1 MWPTCVRNGRPLP
14 PAPAGA
20 ASRPRDSAECRHR
33 AWSGREL
40 ARAALM
46 GGAAMASWRG
56 RKNVRPP
63 PFQACAAQSQQRRLS
78 GEVRVQALLAIYYLY
93 CMSFLGFTCGLPLGP
108 ALTERGLDVGA
119 FTSCFFVGQLLGNI
133 TLPILSE
140 RAGTAHVLVGSLAIS
155 AAAWFYL
162 GFALLQN
169 VPLQWIFLARGVAGF
184 GSGIVPVLR
193 SFLVQSLPEK
203 DQLSASLAYGEAAG
217 QIAFT
222 LGPFL
227 GGAVADLFGLSIPFC
242 FIAFLCL
249 CGALICIS
257 VLPRR
262 ESHER
267 DATTLQ
273 EEGPGEDRAQTE
285 AGEGSLCWSAWR
297 SLGVSLVLS
306 SVRFLLNPFI
316 PFLLL
321 RQYHF
326 STSMLGSTL
335 SLLSVFIFLCQIGLV
350 QPLKRWMGVKQT
362 CALGIL
368 SKAAALAVLGA
379 FPALLAPAL
388 ALYAFG
394 LALAFAA
401 LPGVVVSTAPE
412 SRRSRFLVL
421 EASISSFARIASP
434 LAIGLLRSPGSF
446 NALSAMLLGSA
457 ALLL

>member
-1 MWPTCVRNGRPLP
+1 MMWPTSVCNGRPLL
-14 PAPAGA
+14 PAPVKHTF
-20 ASRPRDSAECRHR
+20 SRPRDSAECFRR
-33 AWSGREL
+33 AWSGQEL
-40 ARAALM
+40 TRTALV
-46 GGAAMASWRG
+46 GGAVMGSWRS
-56 RKNVRPP
+56 RKLVRPHW
-63 PFQACAAQSQQRRLS
+63 FLACRGQWQQRPFS
-78 GEVRVQALLAIYYLY
+78 GAVRVQVLLAIYYLY

-119 FTSCFFVGQLLGNI
+119 FTSCFFLGQLLGNI
-133 TLPILSE
+133 TLPMLSE
-140 RAGTAHVLVGSLAIS
+140 RAGTAQALVGSLAIS

-162 GFALLQN
+162 GFALLEN
-169 VPLQWIFLARGVAGF
+169 VPLKWIFLARGIAGF

-193 SFLVQSLPEK
+193 SFLVKSLPDK

-222 LGPFL
+222 LGPFF
-227 GGAVADLFGLSIPFC
+227 GGAVADLFGLAIPFC

-249 CGALICIS
+249 GGALICIS

-262 ESHER
+262 ESRER
-267 DATTLQ
+267 KATTLQ
-273 EEGPGEDRAQTE
+273 SPGEDQAQ
-285 AGEGSLCWSAWR
+285 AEGSEGAFCWSAWR

-335 SLLSVFIFLCQIGLV
+335 SLLSIFIFLCQIGLV
-350 QPLKRWMGVKQT
+350 QPLKSWMGVKQT

-388 ALYAFG
+388 LLYAFG

-412 SRRSRFLVL
+412 NRRSRFLVL

-434 LAIGLLRSPGSF
+434 LAIGMLRSQGSF
-446 NALSAMLLGSA
+446 NALSAMLLGSS

>member
-1 MWPTCVRNGRPLP
+1 
-14 PAPAGA
+14 
-20 ASRPRDSAECRHR
+20 
-33 AWSGREL
+33 
-40 ARAALM
+40 M
-46 GGAAMASWRG
+46 GSWRS
-56 RKNVRPP
+56 RKLVRPH
-63 PFQACAAQSQQRRLS
+63 PFLACGGQSRQRPFSGTVRLQ
-78 GEVRVQALLAIYYLY
+78 VLLAIYYLY

-108 ALTERGLDVGA
+108 ALTERGVDVGA
-119 FTSCFFVGQLLGNI
+119 FTSCFFLGQLLGNI

-140 RAGTAHVLVGSLAIS
+140 RAGTAQVLVGSLAIS

-162 GFALLQN
+162 GFALLEN
-169 VPLQWIFLARGVAGF
+169 VPLQWIFLARTIAGF

-193 SFLVQSLPEK
+193 SFLVKSLPDK

-227 GGAVADLFGLSIPFC
+227 GGAVADLFGLAIPFC
-242 FIAFLCL
+242 FIALLCL

-262 ESHER
+262 ESREK
-267 DATTLQ
+267 DATTRQ
-273 EEGPGEDRAQTE
+273 ESPGEDKAPPAE
-285 AGEGSLCWSAWR
+285 AGEDAFCWSAWR

-335 SLLSVFIFLCQIGLV
+335 SLLSIFIFLCQIGLV
-350 QPLKRWMGVKQT
+350 QPLKSWMGVKQT

-388 ALYAFG
+388 LLYAFG

-412 SRRSRFLVL
+412 NRRSRFLVL

-434 LAIGLLRSPGSF
+434 LAIGMLRSQGSF
-446 NALSAMLLGSA
+446 NALSAMLLGSS